1 MVEKVRVK
9 VPATSANMGPGFD
22 SIGVAVS
29 LYLTVDIL
37 SPSEQWQIDHDLG
50 EGIPTDASNM
60 VIETILRF
68 APDAKPHY
76 LNMTSDIPTARGLG
90 SSSSAIVAG
99 IAIAEILAGANW
111 SMDEKINMANE
122 IEGHP
127 DNIAPALAGGLV
139 VSVAM
144 DLTHVLWTKSL
155 LEDVHFIA
163 TVPNR
168 ELLTKQARAVLPK
181 ELVFADAVRAN
192 GIGNVFVSKLLEGD
206 IEAVGTLMEMDQLHE
221 PFRAQLVPE
230 LGEIRQVLSRV
241 DGVYGTYLS
250 GAGPTIMT
258 LVQATASDQIVE
270 AISQLNLDAQIKTL
284 DFASDGVI
292 VENM

>member
-1 MVEKVRVK
+1 MVENIRVK

-22 SIGVAVS
+22 SIGVAVT

-37 SPSEQWQIDHDLG
+37 GPSDKWLIDHDLG
-50 EGIPTDASNM
+50 EDIPTDASNM

-68 APDAKPHY
+68 APDVTPHH
-76 LNMTSDIPTARGLG
+76 LKMTSDIPTARGLG

-99 IAIAEILAGANW
+99 IAIAEILTEANW
-111 SMDEKINMANE
+111 SMDDKINMANE

-144 DLTHVLWTKSL
+144 DSRHVLWTKSL
-155 LEDVHFIA
+155 LDDVHFIA
-163 TVPNR
+163 TVPNH
-168 ELLTKQARAVLPK
+168 ELLTKEARAVLPN
-181 ELVFADAVRAN
+181 ELAFADAVRAN

-230 LGEIRQVLSRV
+230 LDQIRQQLSTI

-250 GAGPTIMT
+250 GAGPTVMT
-258 LVQATASDQIVE
+258 LVQASASAEIVA
-270 AISQLNLDAQIKTL
+270 AIKQLNLDAEVMTL
-284 DFASDGVI
+284 DFAQDGVI
-292 VENM
+292 VEDI

>member
-1 MVEKVRVK
+1 MVDKVRVK

-29 LYLTVDIL
+29 LYLTVDIVG
-37 SPSEQWQIDHDLG
+37 PSDKWQIDHELG
-50 EGIPTDASNM
+50 EDIPNDDSNM

-68 APDAKPHY
+68 APDAKPHH

-99 IAIAEILAGANW
+99 IALAEILTGANW
-111 SMDEKINMANE
+111 SMDDKISMANE

-144 DLTHVLWTKSL
+144 DLTNVLWTKSL
-155 LEDVHFIA
+155 LDDVHFIA
-163 TVPNR
+163 TIPNR
-168 ELLTKQARAVLPK
+168 ELLTKDARAVLPK

-230 LGEIRQVLSRV
+230 LNQIRQSLLAV

-258 LVQATASDQIVE
+258 LVQASASDQIVD
-270 AISQLNLDAQIKTL
+270 AIRQLNLDAQIMTL

-292 VENM
+292 VEDM

>member
-1 MVEKVRVK
+1 M
-9 VPATSANMGPGFD
+9 
-22 SIGVAVS
+22 
-29 LYLTVDIL
+29 
-37 SPSEQWQIDHDLG
+37 
-50 EGIPTDASNM
+50 
-60 VIETILRF
+60 
-68 APDAKPHY
+68 
-76 LNMTSDIPTARGLG
+76 
-90 SSSSAIVAG
+90 
-99 IAIAEILAGANW
+99 
-111 SMDEKINMANE
+111 
-122 IEGHP
+122 
-127 DNIAPALAGGLV
+127 
-139 VSVAM
+139 
-144 DLTHVLWTKSL
+144 SL

-230 LGEIRQVLSRV
+230 LGEIRQFLSRV

-270 AISQLNLDAQIKTL
+270 AISQLNLDVQIKTL

-292 VENM
+292 VEDM